1 MERFL
6 DDQENPPPPPP
17 RDRSASPIHSLLFGD
32 PKRSHLK
39 PHTDPATGDAAPTF
53 QPILSDID
61 INTASPTV
69 LGLSPDSKSRNPGH
83 SNSDNHSTVN
93 GVSDDIYAPPHKKSK
108 LEPVSLSLSET
119 SDLCN
124 NHIDSLS
131 TTASTVTQ
139 NHIHVDSVSINPVD
153 KISVSDIENHSLS
166 NTSVSAVDID
176 NLRTP
181 EAVSQ

>member
-39 PHTDPATGDAAPTF
+39 PHTDPATGDGPPTF

-61 INTASPTV
+61 INTAAPTV

-83 SNSDNHSTVN
+83 TNSENHPTVN
-93 GVSDDIYAPPHKKSK
+93 GITEDIYAPPLKKSK
-108 LEPVSLSLSET
+108 LDPVNISET

-124 NHIDSLS
+124 IHIDSITTTASTATQNHIDSLS
-131 TTASTVTQ
+131 ITS
-139 NHIHVDSVSINPVD
+139 VD
-153 KISVSDIENHSLS
+153 KISVSEIEKHSLS
-166 NTSVSAVDID
+166 STNVSDID